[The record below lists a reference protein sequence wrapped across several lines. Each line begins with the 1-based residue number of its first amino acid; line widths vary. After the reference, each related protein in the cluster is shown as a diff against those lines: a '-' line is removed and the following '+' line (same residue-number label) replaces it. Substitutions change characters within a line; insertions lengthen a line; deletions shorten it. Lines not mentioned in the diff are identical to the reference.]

1 MRTPLL
7 IASFLLVVLG
17 SAPAIKSAPI
27 GFYKAKPE
35 QSLIPAQKKKWA
47 WKGKMRGK
55 GKGNGMAK
63 GKSKG
68 KGPGCFD
75 RCMANSPAAMTAAM
89 GCSARCK

>member
-27 GFYKAKPE
+27 GFHKATPE

-55 GKGNGMAK
+55 GKGMAK
-63 GKSKG
+63 GKGKG

-75 RCMANSPAAMTAAM
+75 RCMAKASSNLMPAA
-89 GCSARCK
+89 GCSHRCK